1 MPALDFQNLPPYLNV
16 KEVSAF
22 LGLSK
27 SSTYTLI
34 HSAGFPC
41 VVINRRILIPRDPFL
56 AYMDNLLIA
65 QKEVH
70 NGKTQS

>member
-1 MPALDFQNLPPYLNV
+1 MNVHESKGLPPYMNV
-16 KEVSAF
+16 KQVSEY

-27 SSTYTLI
+27 SATYTLI
-34 HSAGFPC
+34 HSTEFPC
-41 VVINRRILIPRDPFL
+41 VIINRRILIPRDPFL